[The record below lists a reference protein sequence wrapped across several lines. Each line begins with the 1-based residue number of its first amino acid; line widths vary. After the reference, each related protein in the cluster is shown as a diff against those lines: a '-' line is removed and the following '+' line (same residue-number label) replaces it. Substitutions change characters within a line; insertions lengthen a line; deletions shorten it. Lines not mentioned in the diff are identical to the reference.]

1 MQNDEEMMRLAI
13 KQAQLADWSTWQNPR
28 VGAVVVKNSRVLA
41 TGHTHAFGDIH
52 AERDAISKLS
62 PEQLLNSTLYVT
74 LEPCNHYGKQPP
86 CADLIVAS
94 GINRVVI
101 AETDPHALVTG
112 KGIQKLRDHGIAV
125 ETGVLES
132 EAVAVNPHYNFYFR
146 HQRPW
151 VTLKQALS
159 LDGKVASAP
168 GTRTAITN
176 RLVYER
182 VHQERAWFHG
192 IVIGSQTAIVD
203 DPLLTTTARTDFPPV
218 RIILDRR
225 GRLGQHRELR
235 ILHDRAAPTW
245 VFTTNPAL
253 STQLAATNA
262 AVIYQAQ
269 PTIAA
274 VVKECGRRGLQSL
287 YVEGGPTIHR
297 AVLDSGLVNE
307 LLTYLSPR
315 LLGQQ
320 GVTGFQSAR
329 PITPRAVAIEQLG
342 DNVRITERVDEDV

>member
-1 MQNDEEMMRLAI
+1 MQIDEKMMRLAI

-112 KGIQKLRDHGIAV
+112 KGIRKLQDHGITV
-125 ETGVLES
+125 ETGMLEN
-132 EAVAVNPHYNFYFR
+132 EAAAVNPHYNFYFR
-146 HQRPW
+146 HRRPW

-159 LDGKVASAP
+159 LDGKVTSAP

-225 GRLGQHRELR
+225 GRLGRHRELR

-245 VFTTNPAL
+245 VFTANPAL
-253 STQLAATNA
+253 SAQLATTNA
-262 AVIYQAQ
+262 TVICQAH

-297 AVLDSGLVNE
+297 AVFDSGLVNE

-320 GVTGFQSAR
+320 GLAGFQPAHLV
-329 PITPRAVAIEQLG
+329 TPRAVAIEQLG
-342 DNVRITERVDEDV
+342 DNVRIEERVDEDV

>member
-1 MQNDEEMMRLAI
+1 MQIDEKMMRLAI
-13 KQAQLADWSTWQNPR
+13 KQARLADWSTWQNPR

-41 TGHTHAFGDIH
+41 TGHTHAFGGVH

-62 PEQLLNSTLYVT
+62 PEQLFDSTLYVT

-94 GINRVVI
+94 KISRVVI
-101 AETDPHALVTG
+101 AEADPHALVTG
-112 KGIQKLRDHGIAV
+112 KGIRKMRDHGITV
-125 ETGVLES
+125 VTGVLAD
-132 EAVAVNPHYNFYFR
+132 EAAAVNPHYNYYFH

-151 VTLKQALS
+151 ITVKQALS

-168 GTRTAITN
+168 GTRTTITN

-218 RIILDRR
+218 RIVLDRR
-225 GRLGQHRELR
+225 GRLGQHRELQL
-235 ILHDRAAPTW
+235 LHDQSAPTW
-245 VFTTNPAL
+245 VFTANPAL
-253 STQLAATNA
+253 GAQLAATSA
-262 AVIYQAQ
+262 TVICLAQ
-269 PTIAA
+269 PTIAG

-297 AVLDSGLVNE
+297 AFFESGLVNE
-307 LLTYLSPR
+307 LLTYLSPQ
-315 LLGQQ
+315 LIGQQ
-320 GVTGFQSAR
+320 GVAGFQPGR
-329 PITPRAVAIEQLG
+329 PVQPRDVGIEEVG
-342 DNVRITERVDEDV
+342 DNLRSTERVDEDV